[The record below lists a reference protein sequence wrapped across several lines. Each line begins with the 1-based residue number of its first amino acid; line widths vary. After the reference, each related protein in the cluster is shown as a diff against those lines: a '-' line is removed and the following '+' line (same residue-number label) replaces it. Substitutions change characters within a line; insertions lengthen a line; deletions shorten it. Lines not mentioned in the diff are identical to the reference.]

1 MKKLTTEQ
9 AINLLKKGIV
19 ENNKDAIIEILSFD
33 NDYMPNWLE
42 VSNDVFEEWEK
53 LVDAALD
60 ILGQYNK

>member
-60 ILGQYNK
+60 ILEQYNK

>member
-9 AINLLKKGIV
+9 AINLLKKGIE
-19 ENNKDAIIEILSFD
+19 ENNKDAIIDILSFD

-42 VSNDVFEEWEK
+42 VSNEVFEEWDK

-60 ILGQYNK
+60 ILEQYNK

>member
-9 AINLLKKGIV
+9 AISLLKKGIE
-19 ENNKDAIIEILSFD
+19 ENNKDAIIDILSFD

-42 VSNDVFEEWEK
+42 VSDEVFEEWEK